1 MKLCR
6 NFSNVKNGKHYT
18 ARRRPASYDPCRKFD
33 DLLFERVCFLVSLRA
48 LYFLYFSRFR
58 YELYIEGKTHL
69 VECTWGDVHGEREN
83 FARNEEKRRRL
94 EASGERRKPWRL
106 KSSASVE
113 STSTTRG
120 LRGRTSASRS
130 CRGVPRYASL
140 SVVLPEV
147 ADGARERGG
156 RDRDNCAVI
165 LRLQRCQ
172 FRRLNY

>member
-1 MKLCR
+1 MIFR
-6 NFSNVKNGKHYT
+6 NFCPTLS
-18 ARRRPASYDPCRKFD
+18 
-33 DLLFERVCFLVSLRA
+33 
-48 LYFLYFSRFR
+48 
-58 YELYIEGKTHL
+58 
-69 VECTWGDVHGEREN
+69 TWGDVHGEREN

-94 EASGERRKPWRL
+94 EAIGERRKPWRL

-172 FRRLNY
+172 FRRLNYLSSMRLRNVRDRIAQVCNTDNTDTKFVIHKMFRCTQIAEAK